1 MITRIKANLS
11 LTEFGL
17 TSKLELSL
25 AKRESEKRTYYLEKL
40 VRGGPKIKRRKNF
53 RQYPSWRVGLKKRS
67 QFQFGNFEP
76 PWGALNFQKTG
87 NVKKHLRMPKFY
99 LRGGQHFPNYS
110 KIRNV

>member
-1 MITRIKANLS
+1 MATQKGK
-11 LTEFGL
+11 F
-17 TSKLELSL
+17 
-25 AKRESEKRTYYLEKL
+25 
-40 VRGGPKIKRRKNF
+40 KIK
-53 RQYPSWRVGLKKRS
+53 QAGAELGQAQLPIGT
-67 QFQFGNFEP
+67 QFQFGNFDP